1 MVLRFSFMVCLL
13 QSCVPMVGGGVI
25 KASMWCI
32 KIASLGESTDQDLII
47 LERGLL
53 CLTNN
58 EHNDPDPELLFKNVW
73 KLIFILKKNLIFF

>member
-1 MVLRFSFMVCLL
+1 MVLEVSFHGLL
-13 QSCVPMVGGGVI
+13 APILCAYGGGAGI

-58 EHNDPDPELLFKNVW
+58 EYNDPDPELLFKNVW